1 MNARAL
7 VNRVGDLLGMGVSHT
22 RELTGPSLWAVRL
35 LGFLFSAFFVYGA
48 VNGSITAI
56 GPRAWSP
63 FTIEFPFVPYYSERY
78 ALPLF
83 IFFTSVLVFLL
94 YPAGTRSSRRRP
106 SKLDLLFCLLALAVL
121 CEFIY
126 FYDERGDRA
135 GIIEWNDVV
144 FGLIAAVLVWETC
157 RRVLG
162 LVLPLV
168 AVVFLFYDWAGPIFP
183 GLLSHKGAEF
193 GYVMGYLYSQA
204 GIYGIITRVYAEVVF
219 VFIVFGA
226 LLQAT
231 RVGDVFVD
239 LAFALVGRYK
249 GGSAKASVVSS
260 GMVGSVV
267 GSGAA
272 NIVITGTFTIP
283 LMKRSGYRPAYAAAV
298 EAVASIGGHLMP
310 PVMGSAA
317 FLLAAITE
325 TPYWRVALLSLV
337 PALLYYL
344 SLFMAVH
351 FRASSRNLR
360 GLPREELPDF
370 WTVLRRD
377 GLLLLPVLLLIVLLI
392 AQFSPFF
399 AAFWSMAASIV
410 CYTIK
415 RRCWTLL
422 ALEASVFVASFML
435 GGFPMFLYLAV
446 ALIIASRQEEAR
458 RILGLV
464 ANAFV
469 KGATNSLV
477 IGATAGVMGLVL
489 TGVTHP
495 DLAQKMT
502 ALILSY
508 SGGYLFLA
516 IVLVALASYLLG
528 MGMTITA
535 SYILIAI
542 LAGPA
547 LQDLGLSMF
556 TAHMIILWL
565 SQDAALTPPF
575 ALGAFVAA
583 GVAQCD
589 PMRTGFISLKLAKPL
604 YVVPV
609 LMAYTPILMNGPWSD
624 VITAWVGAAFGF
636 VCTSAIFE
644 GYMLRRLNLLDY
656 VILSVAAV
664 GFFWHGV
671 WFNVVGF
678 ALLGLSLLMQ
688 RARPREF
695 SAMALPLE
703 SAPADLS
710 ES

>member
-1 MNARAL
+1 
-7 VNRVGDLLGMGVSHT
+7 MGLSET
-22 RELTGPSLWAVRL
+22 RKLTGGYLWAVRV
-35 LGFLFSAFFVYGA
+35 LGFLFAIFFIYGA
-48 VNGSITAI
+48 VNGSITTI
-56 GPRAWSP
+56 GPRSWSP
-63 FTIEFPFVPYYSERY
+63 FTIEFPFLPYYSEQHS
-78 ALPLF
+78 LPLF

-94 YPAGTRSSRRRP
+94 YPAGERSPRDRP
-106 SKLDLLFCLLALAVL
+106 SKLDLLFCLLSFAIL

-126 FYDERGDRA
+126 FYHDRGERA
-135 GIIEWNDVV
+135 GLVEWNDVV
-144 FGLIAAVLVWETC
+144 FGLIAAVLVWESC

-168 AVVFLFYDWAGPIFP
+168 AVVFLFYDWAGPVFP

-193 GYVMGYLYSQA
+193 GYIMSYLYSQS

-219 VFIVFGA
+219 LFIVFGA

-239 LAFALVGRYK
+239 LAFALVGRFK
-249 GGSAKASVVSS
+249 GGSAKAAVVSS
-260 GMVGSVV
+260 GLVGSVV

-283 LMKRSGYRPAYAAAV
+283 LMKRAGYRPTYAAAV

-325 TPYWRVALLSLV
+325 TPYWQVALVSLV

-344 SLFMAVH
+344 SVFMAVH
-351 FRASSRNLR
+351 YRASKRDLR
-360 GLPREELPDF
+360 GLSKEELPDF
-370 WTVLRRD
+370 VAVLCRD
-377 GLLLLPVLLLIVLLI
+377 GLLLFPILILIVLLI
-392 AQFSPFF
+392 FQFSPFF
-399 AAFWSMAASIV
+399 AAFWSLASAIV

-422 ALEASVFVASFML
+422 GLEAFVFAASL
-435 GGFPMFLYLAV
+435 LYGGFPIFLYVAV
-446 ALIIASRQEEAR
+446 AAIIAYSREEAR
-458 RILGLV
+458 EILKLI
-464 ANAFV
+464 ADAFV
-469 KGATNSLV
+469 KGSVNSLV

-495 DLAQKMT
+495 DLSQKMT

-508 SGGYLFLA
+508 SSGYLFLA
-516 IVLVALASYLLG
+516 IVLVALASYILG

-556 TAHMIILWL
+556 TAHMIIFWL

-604 YVVPV
+604 YVIPV
-609 LMAYTPILMNGPWSD
+609 LMAYTPILMDGPWTD
-624 VITAWVGAAFGF
+624 VITVWVGAAFGF
-636 VCTSAIFE
+636 VCTSALFE
-644 GYMLRRLNLLDY
+644 GYMLRRLKLIDY
-656 VILSVAAV
+656 AFLSGAAV
-664 GFFWHGV
+664 GFFWYGV
-671 WFNVVGF
+671 WYNLVGF

-688 RARPREF
+688 RSR
-695 SAMALPLE
+695 PLE
-703 SAPADLS
+703 APAVAASLDSARADLS
-710 ES
+710 RG